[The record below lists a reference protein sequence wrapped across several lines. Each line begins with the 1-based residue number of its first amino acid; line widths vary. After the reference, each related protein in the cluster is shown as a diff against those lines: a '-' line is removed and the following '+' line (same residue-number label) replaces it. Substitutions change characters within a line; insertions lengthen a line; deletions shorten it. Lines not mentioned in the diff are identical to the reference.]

1 MVMKPIRSMVLVAS
15 QQNSLEPE
23 ALRVFQKFEEEL
35 KRLKL
40 DDAVALSTISD
51 IAPRSAAPLVIIYP
65 EAAVYS
71 PVSPED
77 VPYLVEEHLQHG
89 RIATRLQVNAQESD
103 GQLGWLAARK
113 GALPAE
119 QRIVLRRVGLIDPM
133 SIEDYILHDGYEA
146 LAQALKQ
153 ENPAALV
160 NEIQTS
166 GLRGRGGAG
175 FPTGLKWQYVKGVAD
190 AGQKYVIC
198 NADESEPGTFKDRTI
213 LEGDPHSILEG
224 VAIAGYAVGAS
235 KGYIYV
241 RGEYGLAQ
249 ERLRNAI
256 HQAEQRGFLG
266 DNILGTD
273 FNFHVELHSGAGA
286 YICGEETALI
296 ESIEGK
302 RGEPRSRP
310 PFPITKGL
318 WGKPTLVN
326 NVETLANV
334 APIIRNGALWYRKF
348 GTANSTGTKIYTIL
362 GNVNQAGCIEVPM
375 GITLREVIGIY
386 AKGMRAQTTLK
397 LAQTGGSGGSIIP
410 ASLQDTPLDF
420 DSFAA
425 NGVSLGSG
433 ALLICN
439 EHTCIVDLAK
449 TLITFFKTESC
460 GKCAPCRI
468 GTRHMF
474 NILERISKGQ
484 AELTDIARLEK
495 LCHTIRKGSF
505 CGLGQTTPTPILTA
519 LRHFADEFEAH
530 VRDKHCPAAVCK
542 NLLEYHAESV

>member
-1 MVMKPIRSMVLVAS
+1 MKRIRSMVLVS
-15 QQNSLEPE
+15 SHQNSMEPGPFE
-23 ALRVFQKFEEEL
+23 VLQKFEEEL

-40 DDAVALSTISD
+40 DDAVALSTITD
-51 IAPRSAAPLVIIYP
+51 IGGSPDTPLVIIYP
-65 EAAVYS
+65 EAVVYS
-71 PVSPED
+71 PVSPDD

-89 RIATRLQVNAQESD
+89 RIAARLQVNPVEIDS
-103 GQLGWLAARK
+103 QLAWLAARK
-113 GALPAE
+113 GALPAQ
-119 QRIVLRRVGLIDPM
+119 QRIVLRRVGLIDPLN
-133 SIEDYILHDGYEA
+133 IEDYILHDGYDA
-146 LAQALKQ
+146 LGQALKHN
-153 ENPAALV
+153 NPAALV
-160 NEIQTS
+160 NEIQIS

-175 FPTGLKWQYVKGVAD
+175 FPTGLKWQYVRGAGA
-190 AGQKYVIC
+190 AGQKYIIC

-224 VAIAGYAVGAS
+224 MAIAAFAVGAS

-249 ERLRNAI
+249 ERLLNAI
-256 HQAEQRGFLG
+256 PQAEARGFLG
-266 DNILGTD
+266 DNILGSD
-273 FNFHVELHSGAGA
+273 FSFHVELHSGAGA

-334 APIIRNGALWYRKF
+334 APIIRNGAQWYRKF
-348 GTANSTGTKIYTIL
+348 GTASSAGTKIFTIL
-362 GNVNQAGCIEVPM
+362 GNINESKCIEVSM
-375 GITLREVIGIY
+375 GVTLREVIAIY
-386 AKGMRAQTTLK
+386 GQGMKDQTTFK

-449 TLITFFKTESC
+449 TLMVFFKTESC

-468 GTRHMF
+468 GTRHMYE
-474 NILERISKGQ
+474 ILGRISTGQ
-484 AELTDIARLEK
+484 AELSDLARLEK

-505 CGLGQTTPTPILTA
+505 CGLGQTTPTPVLSA

-530 VRDKHCPAAVCK
+530 VGAKTCPAAVCK
-542 NLLEYHAESV
+542 QLFEYQAESV